1 MLFALEMHL
10 SGRLIMPADNAV
22 KAGTQAVAS
31 MGHMPQGLVHGTM
44 IRGLAAGANPGQPYG
59 RFGPMFELP
68 VGPVVSDDILRELAT
83 VIVKQDD
90 GAPITDS
97 EPVDEN
103 DLIPA
108 GYTYFGQFVD
118 HDITFDPTPMSEK
131 ERDMGALVDFR
142 TPALDLDN
150 VYGRGPADQ
159 PYMYEKDRLRLR
171 VGTAMEP
178 AAGIGAAVATVADLH
193 RLAEDGTAILG
204 DKRNDENKIVSQLHG
219 VMIRF
224 HNKVVMS
231 DAVIDQFGGDRSTNA
246 ARFHSAVN
254 IVRWHYQYIVL
265 NDFLPRILEPGM
277 VDEVLNKGSTPRLQN
292 YLKLDATYAYMPL
305 EFAGAAYRFG
315 HSMVRPSYSLNSV
328 VIAMN
333 AEPAL
338 VPPLPA
344 GDRRTQRIP
353 LFNRERRTETQ
364 NLNGFPGTLPPFWN
378 IDWSFFLDDVTQGP
392 GNGMVNMAAAGEPD
406 DLKPAKIPQPSYR
419 MDAQI
424 VEPLDDLPEFFD
436 KNVPP
441 ASRLS
446 IFGNLA
452 FRNLRRGQMLRL
464 PSGQAIAT
472 ALGLTPLPDCILW
485 GTGSRVGMPANA
497 PQAFTD
503 AFEVTDKKRRDFKA
517 KFVTPDGAPF
527 KNNAPLWYYIL
538 REAEYHGVSKPTQE
552 GAVFGGQHLGP
563 VGSRIVTE
571 TFVALLWLDKT
582 SILHSGGRG
591 FQPLPL
597 ITNGKP
603 LTLGRLVSWVMTP

>member
-1 MLFALEMHL
+1 
-10 SGRLIMPADNAV
+10 MPLDSTPKFGPKNAPSI
-22 KAGTQAVAS
+22 GD
-31 MGHMPQGLVHGTM
+31 MPPGLVHGTM

-68 VGPVVSDDILRELAT
+68 MGPVVSDDILRELAE
-83 VIVKQDD
+83 VIVKKDS
-90 GAPITDS
+90 GAPIMEG

-103 DLIPA
+103 DIIPA

-118 HDITFDPTPMSEK
+118 HDITFDPTPMSVK
-131 ERDMGALVDFR
+131 EQDMGALVDFR

-159 PYMYEKDRLRLR
+159 PYMYEKDGLRLR
-171 VGTAMEP
+171 VGRAMEP
-178 AAGIGAAVATVADLH
+178 AARIGAAVATVADLH
-193 RLAEDGTAILG
+193 RLAEDGTAVLG

-219 VMIRF
+219 AMIRF

-231 DAVIDQFGGDRSTNA
+231 DAIIDQFGGDRSTHA
-246 ARFHSAVN
+246 ARFLSATT

-265 NDFLPRILEPGM
+265 NDFLPRILEPGI
-277 VDEVLNKGSTPRLQN
+277 VDEVLNKGGTPRLQN
-292 YLKLDATYAYMPL
+292 YLKLDATYAYIPL

-328 VIAMN
+328 VIAM
-333 AEPAL
+333 AEEPGL
-338 VPPLPA
+338 VPSLPP
-344 GDRRTQRIP
+344 GDKRTQRIP
-353 LFNRERRTETQ
+353 LFSRERRTETQ
-364 NLNGFPGTLPPFWN
+364 NLNGFPGTLPPCWN
-378 IDWSFFLDDVTQGP
+378 IDWSFFLDDVPRGP
-392 GNGMVNMAAAGEPD
+392 GDGLVNVAGAGEPD
-406 DLKPAKIPQPSYR
+406 DFKQAIIPQPSYR

-436 KNVPP
+436 KDVPR

-472 ALGLTPLPDCILW
+472 ALGLTPLPDSILW

-497 PQAFTD
+497 PKTFTD
-503 AFEVTDKKRRDFKA
+503 AFEATDTKRRNFKA
-517 KFVTPDGAPF
+517 KYVTPDGAPF

-563 VGSRIVTE
+563 VGSRIVAE
-571 TFVALLWLDKT
+571 TFVALLWLDKS
-582 SILHSGGRG
+582 SILHAGGRG
-591 FQPLPL
+591 FQPILL
-597 ITNGKP
+597 ITGGKP
-603 LTLGRLVSWVMTP
+603 LTLGRLISWVMTP